1 MPRKYNKKSEYWS
14 KFNASA
20 GQAEKED
27 LNSLL
32 SKAES
37 TQEVKPATAGES
49 YYAEANYSRNVGQIE
64 GEEGT
69 RYRSNRAT
77 KPPKANKYAN
87 IDSLGLPYSYKDSYV
102 SPRISIE
109 LCQKAY
115 ANVPIF
121 RNAID
126 VMAEFSNSDIYLDG
140 GSEKAKIFIDKWM
153 QKINIWKLKDQY
165 FREYY
170 RSGNVFMYKL
180 DGKFTTED
188 LIKLNQ
194 VYGAESKNIGSK
206 KIPVGYIFL
215 NPYDFVADRALTF
228 SAKNGIYKKIL
239 SEYDI
244 EKLKFPQSDYDQE
257 MFNALPKDAKDKI
270 KQNQWMS
277 DGIMVDLDPNKLI
290 FSFYKKQDYEPFAIP
305 FGFSVLDDI
314 NWKMELKKIDQA
326 ITRTIE
332 NVILLVTMGNT
343 PDKGGVNPNNL
354 KAMQSLFQNESI
366 GRALIADYTT
376 KAEFV
381 IPDLNKVLGPTK
393 YQIVN
398 EDIKEGL
405 QNIIVG
411 KENYSSTQVKAQI
424 FLERLKEARSA
435 FLNDFMQPQI
445 KKVCQAMGFK
455 NFPTAKFVEIDIK
468 DEVQLQRVTSRL
480 IEMGIITPEQGMTA
494 LKKGV
499 YPDPQDLRPAQERF
513 VEDREKG
520 FYTPLSASQPILN
533 EEDQEMKEEQHEMSM
548 EQQKVSQEQMKKGP
562 PPPQPG
568 QPQPGKPA
576 VKKDNGRPAGT
587 TTKPSG
593 VFASDEVHSR
603 KNIQEVVYN
612 IEALR
617 KQAESALKN
626 HYGKKRLSK
635 EHKGIID
642 TLTESIVMSTEH
654 DQWEKALSSCIE
666 DFNNIE
672 KLNILSD
679 VLDISEQHEI
689 VSYPASILYHSK
701 KINIDN
707 K

>member
-1 MPRKYNKKSEYWS
+1 MARKYEKKSEYWNKFGSGS
-14 KFNASA
+14 KSQKKD
-20 GQAEKED
+20 GLESLISKEED
-27 LNSLL
+27 S
-32 SKAES
+32 SEI
-37 TQEVKPATAGES
+37 KPASAGES
-49 YYAEANYSRNVGQIE
+49 YYAEASYNRNVGQIDC
-64 GEEGT
+64 EEST
-69 RYRSNRAT
+69 RYRRNAIHKS
-77 KPPKANKYAN
+77 PKKNKYSN
-87 IDSLGLPYSYKDSYV
+87 IEETGLPYLYKDAYV
-102 SPRISIE
+102 TPRHSIE

-126 VMAEFSNSDIYLDG
+126 VMAEFSNSEIYLDG
-140 GSEKAKIFIDKWM
+140 GSEKAKAFINKWM
-153 QKINIWKLKDQY
+153 KKIKIWKLKDQY

-180 DGKFTTED
+180 DGRFTTED

-194 VYGAESKNIGSK
+194 VYGSEGKKIGSRR
-206 KIPVGYIFL
+206 IPVGYIFL

-228 SAKNGIYKKIL
+228 NSKNGIYKKIL

-244 EKLKFPQSDYDQE
+244 EKLKFPQTDYDRE
-257 MFNALPKDAKDKI
+257 IFEALPKDAKK
-270 KQNQWMS
+270 KVKENQFMK
-277 DGIMVDLDPNKLI
+277 DGVMVDLDPNKLI

-424 FLERLKEARSA
+424 FLERLKEARNA
-435 FLNDFMQPQI
+435 FLNDVMQPQI
-445 KKVCQAMGFK
+445 KQVCQAMGFK

-494 LKKGV
+494 LKQGI
-499 YPDPQDLRPAQERF
+499 YPDGKDLPAAQEKF
-513 VEDREKG
+513 VQDREKG
-520 FYTPLSASQPILN
+520 YYTPLSVTQPILS
-533 EEDQEMKEEQHEMSM
+533 EEDQAMKEEQHKA
-548 EQQKVSQEQMKKGP
+548 QIKKMKEP
-562 PPPQPG
+562 VPVAQAPG
-568 QPQPGKPA
+568 QPINQEKSI
-576 VKKDNGRPAGT
+576 KKDNGRPAGT

-603 KNIQEVVYN
+603 KNIQEVVYK
-612 IEALR
+612 IEDLR
-617 KQAESALKN
+617 KQAEASLKK
-626 HYGKKRLSK
+626 HYGRKRLSK
-635 EHKGIID
+635 EHKGMID

-654 DQWEKALSSCIE
+654 KIWEEALSACIN

-672 KLNILSD
+672 NLNIMPD
-679 VLDISEQHEI
+679 VLELSEQHEI
-689 VSYPASILYHSK
+689 VSYPAAILYHSK
-701 KINIDN
+701 KIDAEDD